1 MPVLGNVRH
10 ERFAQELAKGKT
22 QEQAYIDA
30 GYASGDARAKASRL
44 LATNGNIA
52 ARVVEL
58 QTVVAEKSTWD
69 AARIINNLARYAEK
83 GEAIAE
89 PAGLSVARASMMDIG
104 KLLGLIVDKGESKQ
118 EHNVQV
124 QVIERKI
131 VRPNAAQTDD

>member
-1 MPVLGNVRH
+1 MPVLENVRH

-30 GYASGDARAKASRL
+30 GYAASGARGHAARL
-44 LATNGNIA
+44 LVANGNIA
-52 ARVVEL
+52 ERVAEL
-58 QTVVAEKSTWD
+58 QSAVADKSTWD

>member
-1 MPVLGNVRH
+1 MPPLSNARH

-30 GYASGDARAKASRL
+30 GYAAEGARGNAARL
-44 LATNGNIA
+44 IANDSVA
-52 ARVVEL
+52 ARVAEL
-58 QTVVAEKSTWD
+58 QSVVADKSTWD

-83 GEAIAE
+83 GESIGE

-104 KLLGLIVDKGESKQ
+104 KLLGLVVDKGESKQ
-118 EHNVQV
+118 EHTMQV

-131 VRPNAAQTDD
+131 VRPNATQADD

>member
-1 MPVLGNVRH
+1 MPVLENVRH

-30 GYASGDARAKASRL
+30 GYAEAGARANAS
-44 LATNGNIA
+44 ACIIANHNIME
-52 ARVVEL
+52 RVAEL
-58 QTVVAEKSTWD
+58 QSVVADKSTWD

-118 EHNVQV
+118 EHSLQV
-124 QVIERKI
+124 QMIERRI
-131 VRPNAAQTDD
+131 VDSSDD

>member
-1 MPVLGNVRH
+1 MPVLENVRH

-30 GYASGDARAKASRL
+30 GYSPNGARAASSKL
-44 LATNGNIA
+44 LTIANISE
-52 ARVVEL
+52 RVIEL
-58 QTVVAEKSTWD
+58 QSVVADKSTWD

>member
-1 MPVLGNVRH
+1 MPVLENVRH

-30 GYASGDARAKASRL
+30 GYSANGARVAASKL
-44 LATNGNIA
+44 LTNANIA
-52 ARVVEL
+52 ERVTEL
-58 QTVVAEKSTWD
+58 QSVVADKSTWD

-118 EHNVQV
+118 EHSLQV
-124 QVIERKI
+124 QMIERRI
-131 VRPNAAQTDD
+131 VDSSED

>member
-1 MPVLGNVRH
+1 MPVLENVRH

-30 GYASGDARAKASRL
+30 GYSPNGARAASSKL
-44 LATNGNIA
+44 LTIANITE
-52 ARVVEL
+52 RVAEL
-58 QTVVAEKSTWD
+58 QSVVAEKSTWD

-104 KLLGLIVDKGESKQ
+104 KLLGLIVDKGESRQ
-118 EHNVQV
+118 EHSVQV
-124 QVIERKI
+124 QMIERRI
-131 VRPNAAQTDD
+131 VDPND

>member
-1 MPVLGNVRH
+1 MPVLENVRH

-30 GYASGDARAKASRL
+30 GYSPNGARAASSKL
-44 LATNGNIA
+44 LTIANITE
-52 ARVVEL
+52 RVAEL
-58 QTVVAEKSTWD
+58 QSVVADKSTWD